1 MRRMRVCLLRVEDV
15 ACLKRRGLTASAKAS
30 ASLAGA
36 LRAKA
41 EARAYSAVYRT
52 SYAMRYRT
60 SVSSSICI
68 DPRSAFEIGQ
78 PASACLATAANSLLS
93 IP

>member
-1 MRRMRVCLLRVEDV
+1 MSDARNTEGGADRLRQGFGESRRSGSREGGSPRP
-15 ACLKRRGLTASAKAS
+15 T
-30 ASLAGA
+30 
-36 LRAKA
+36 
-41 EARAYSAVYRT
+41 
-52 SYAMRYRT
+52 AMRYRT